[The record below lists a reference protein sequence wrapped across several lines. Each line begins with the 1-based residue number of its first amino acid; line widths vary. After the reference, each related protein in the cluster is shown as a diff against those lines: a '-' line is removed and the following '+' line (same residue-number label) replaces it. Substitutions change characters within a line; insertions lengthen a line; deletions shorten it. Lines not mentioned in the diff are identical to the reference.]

1 MGRSIIQSCDFPD
14 EDIKAI
20 NEIDDPF
27 FVIVA
32 AKSDSIKKILYFEV
46 CSLIIADE
54 DIRPEEQQVLIDI
67 TRKFEI
73 EPDRSSP
80 DLCVNYLSQNIE
92 LTDLGN
98 LVLLLDWIGLTPLK
112 VVVHIQVPS
121 AGGPFFVEFHEQGTK

>member
-1 MGRSIIQSCDFPD
+1 MNCLHVLYHGL
-14 EDIKAI
+14 
-20 NEIDDPF
+20 
-27 FVIVA
+27 
-32 AKSDSIKKILYFEV
+32 KS
-46 CSLIIADE
+46 
-54 DIRPEEQQVLIDI
+54 VLDYYIYCENI
-67 TRKFEI
+67 YMFCNGI
-73 EPDRSSP
+73 RSSP